1 VRIRLL
7 FALGCAAVLLGAG
20 SRNVFWGDYFVEVWP
35 AYFHLRNDGLGEFLR
50 LIPAYSGFASL
61 IGAPTALLG
70 AGMDWTFR
78 LNAFPGLIALAGL
91 ATALHVRQRAHVVLA
106 VLLVAASPVAYLA
119 LDTGHPED
127 VLAAAAATA
136 GVLAAV
142 RQKAALAAGLL
153 TVAVLSKQ
161 TAVLA
166 LLPAALALPKPKLRV
181 LVAPVAA
188 ALLVYGGVL
197 LARPAGLGDAA
208 AHVGAGA
215 GSFFH
220 PWQVWW
226 PLGVPSSPQWAAAG
240 HGDITSPV
248 WLAPIPHP
256 LIVAL
261 ALPLGAA
268 WWWRAG
274 RDRPREDALALFA
287 LLALERCMLDPWNL
301 GYYHLPLVLALAAW
315 ETERRRPPV
324 IALAVTAAVWLTFQ
338 TFEVRT
344 GLAPMFMYLAWTLP
358 LGALLVRELYAKPAR
373 ARKLVPAFAT

>member
-1 VRIRLL
+1 VRIRLP
-7 FALGCAAVLLGAG
+7 FALGCAALLLLLG
-20 SRNVFWGDYFVEVWP
+20 SRQVFWGDYFVEAWP
-35 AYFHLRNDGLGEFLR
+35 AYFGLRVDGLDKFLT
-50 LIPAYSGFASL
+50 LMPAYSGFVSL
-61 IGAPTALLG
+61 IGAPVALLG

-78 LNAFPGLIALAGL
+78 LNALPGLLVLAGL
-91 ATALHVRQRAHVVLA
+91 ATSLHARERAHMLLA
-106 VLLVAASPVAYLA
+106 VALVAGSPAAYLA
-119 LDTGHPED
+119 LDAGHPED
-127 VLAAAAATA
+127 VLAGAAAVA

-142 RQKAALAAGLL
+142 RTRATLSAVLL
-153 TVAVLSKQ
+153 TIAILAKQ

-181 LVAPVAA
+181 LIAPAAA
-188 ALLVYGGVL
+188 ALLVYGGLV
-197 LARPAGLGDAA
+197 LARPNGLSDVAGN
-208 AHVGAGA
+208 VGAGA
-215 GSFFH
+215 GAFFH

-240 HGDITSPV
+240 HGDITSPA